1 MVPPLLAFCGVALVV
16 ICTPGP
22 DTMLTIRNAVAGGRR
37 GGVLT
42 AAGVAAGQLVWT
54 LASAMGLTA
63 LLQTSQTVFLW
74 LKLLGAGYL
83 VYLGV
88 LALASAYGSPARIG
102 GDAAPTPL
110 GGRAAFRQG
119 FVSNLANPKMAAFF
133 VSLLPQFVPAGWNLF
148 AGFVMLGAAFC
159 TLTLVWL
166 SLYAVALH
174 RARSALARHGVRR
187 ALDAVAGTVL
197 VALGAR
203 LATTSTRVQP

>member
-22 DTMLTIRNAVAGGRR
+22 DTMLTIRNTVAGGQR
-37 GGVLT
+37 GGLLT

-54 LASAMGLTA
+54 LAAAAGLTA
-63 LLQTSQTVFLW
+63 LLQTSQTVSLW

-88 LALASAYGSPARIG
+88 MALVSAYRSPARIG
-102 GDAAPTPL
+102 GDAARTAL
-110 GGRAAFRQG
+110 GGPAAFRQG

-133 VSLLPQFVPAGWNLF
+133 LSLLPQFVPAGWNLF

-159 TLTLVWL
+159 SLTFVWL
-166 SLYAVALH
+166 SLYAVALN
-174 RARSALARHGVRR
+174 RARSVLTRPGVRR

-203 LATTSTRVQP
+203 LATTSIRVQP

>member
-16 ICTPGP
+16 LCTPGP

-54 LASAMGLTA
+54 LAAAAGLTA
-63 LLQTSQTVFLW
+63 LLQTSQTVSLW

-88 LALASAYGSPARIG
+88 LTLVSAYRSPARIG
-102 GDAAPTPL
+102 GDATRTAL

-119 FVSNLANPKMAAFF
+119 FISNLANPKMAAFF
-133 VSLLPQFVPAGWNLF
+133 LSLLPQFVPAGWNLF

-159 TLTLVWL
+159 SLTFVWL
-166 SLYAVALH
+166 SLYAVALN
-174 RARSALARHGVRR
+174 RARSVLTRPRVRR

-203 LATTSTRVQP
+203 LATTSIRVQP

>member
-1 MVPPLLAFCGVALVV
+1 MVPPLLAFLGVALVV

-22 DTMLTIRNAVAGGRR
+22 DTLLTIRNAVAVGRQ

-42 AAGVAAGQLVWT
+42 AVGVAAGQLVWT
-54 LASAMGLTA
+54 LASAAGLTA

-88 LALASAYGSPARIG
+88 LALVSAYGPPAGIG
-102 GDAAPTPL
+102 GDAARTAP

-133 VSLLPQFVPAGWNLF
+133 VSLLPQFVPTGWNPF
-148 AGFVMLGAAFC
+148 VGFVVLGAVFC
-159 TLTLVWL
+159 SLTLVWL
-166 SLYAVALH
+166 SLYAVALD
-174 RARSALARHGVRR
+174 RARSVLARPRVRR
-187 ALDAVAGTVL
+187 TLDAVAGTVL
-197 VALGAR
+197 VALGAH
-203 LATTSTRVQP
+203 LATSSTRVQP

>member
-1 MVPPLLAFCGVALVV
+1 MVPPLLAFCGVALIV

-22 DTMLTIRNAVAGGRR
+22 DTMLTIRNTVAGGQR
-37 GGVLT
+37 GGLLT

-54 LASAMGLTA
+54 LASAAGLTA
-63 LLQTSQTVFLW
+63 LLRTSHTVFLW

-88 LALASAYGSPARIG
+88 LALVSAYGPPARIG
-102 GDAAPTPL
+102 GDAARTVL

-133 VSLLPQFVPAGWNLF
+133 LSLLPQFVPASWNPF
-148 AGFVMLGAAFC
+148 AGFVILGAAFC
-159 TLTLVWL
+159 SLTLVWL
-166 SLYAVALH
+166 SLYAVALN
-174 RARSALARHGVRR
+174 RARSVLTRPTVRR

-197 VALGAR
+197 VALSAR
-203 LATTSTRVQP
+203 LATTSTRIQP

>member
-22 DTMLTIRNAVAGGRR
+22 DTMLTIRNAVAGGQR

-54 LASAMGLTA
+54 LAAAAGLTA

-88 LALASAYGSPARIG
+88 LALVSAYGSPARIG
-102 GDAAPTPL
+102 GDAART
-110 GGRAAFRQG
+110 
-119 FVSNLANPKMAAFF
+119 
-133 VSLLPQFVPAGWNLF
+133 GWP
-148 AGFVMLGAAFC
+148 
-159 TLTLVWL
+159 
-166 SLYAVALH
+166 S
-174 RARSALARHGVRR
+174 
-187 ALDAVAGTVL
+187 
-197 VALGAR
+197 GAR
-203 LATTSTRVQP
+203 LATTSVRVQP